1 MSRIVEKINININN
15 FSNAIVNMIEVEE
28 ILQVRKLA
36 YTKIIS
42 YSGDKLYTYYDI
54 QIETI
59 TMMGDH
65 LNNLI
70 SALLGVSASG
80 SIKIDKGE
88 AYLNDYFEML
98 S

>member
-15 FSNAIVNMIEVEE
+15 FSNAIVNIIEVEE